1 MTSGMHYYV
10 DGYNFL
16 LREEIPH
23 PLEQAR
29 KQFLQYLSERA
40 ALLNLNITVVF
51 DASFEESLGARQYY
65 RGVDILFTEAGETA
79 DEWIL
84 KKIAN
89 SSTARQSVV
98 VTGDRQLRR
107 LASMLSAKT
116 ESITHFRQRLVKA
129 PKEKSQISRKRH
141 IAQRIE
147 ELQSGHLH
155 ERRQTETSHS
165 FMRASTQEMERWLNL
180 FEKRWRDASEC
191 PEESS

>member
-23 PLEQAR
+23 ALEQAR
-29 KQFLQYLSERA
+29 EQFLLYLSERA
-40 ALLNLNITVVF
+40 ALLGLSITVVF
-51 DASFEESLGARQYY
+51 DASFKESLGARQHY

-84 KKIAN
+84 KKIAS

-116 ESITHFRQRLVKA
+116 ESIAHFRQRLIKA
-129 PKEKSQISRKRH
+129 PKEKKQISRKRH
-141 IAQRIE
+141 VAQRIE
-147 ELQSGHLH
+147 ELQSGHIH
-155 ERRQTETSHS
+155 ERRQAEASHPLL
-165 FMRASTQEMERWLNL
+165 RPSTQEMERWLKL
-180 FEKRWRDASEC
+180 FEKR
-191 PEESS
+191 